1 MVNIEWLSLHRL
13 LLVKGICL
21 FDQIIL
27 NSADLGTVRGGVR
40 ANLKNLSLPQLLT
53 LHVLILLLALLRL
66 LDLAL

>member
-1 MVNIEWLSLHRL
+1 MISTQQLSLHRL